1 MNKTTKIILSTAI
14 PVGVA
19 SILIPTIVVASLK
32 SKVKKTEQER
42 KLLNDLNLEV
52 QDYLGKITNE
62 VKDNNAQKYQELLEL
77 TSRIKNV
84 INNKYLKKEDY
95 KKQLLLLKEKF
106 DSFKEKINP
115 PRKNDTD
122 ENTDNTNKDN
132 TNNKDIEKPNTGKNG
147 ENETPK
153 ESVDAYQELKTELEI
168 VEKFF
173 NSINGEKYM
182 EIKTKSNKKLDE
194 FKKILQNKNL
204 KDIDYSNAKNEL
216 TNFLDLIKREISSK
230 EKEKLLE
237 DQLDENSKKE
247 LKKIDE
253 KTILFKRNFSEI
265 DNQEKYKD
273 NILKELNEIKTK
285 YKLDTPVTKTSIEI
299 KYRNILLD
307 EINNRYTKFKTILDT
322 NETQKK
328 DWLKQEIEKISAI
341 LVKNKVELSQLA
353 NVEQIQTYLKSVKE
367 KITSISKNEIIQT
380 GVTLLNISNILD
392 ISKKIYD
399 IQKNLNSINFN
410 NIIKNSPLKDNI
422 NFAINFQNLLITFNE
437 KMKKL
442 KDINEWTQNKYI
454 EYFDAF
460 LSISKFNLRIEN
472 EVSNLKKLLELID
485 RFNITKTKIENI
497 YYNKDFKI
505 SEKEK
510 NNVNLKIKKYIEEYI
525 KTFYDLS
532 SLNELTLKIDNV
544 VKKVEEESKKSKIS
558 YIDDLEEKK
567 NNLYNKLK
575 KYEEIYDTKEF
586 EKTFQELKSKYK
598 SASIQLDKQSAI
610 SNLENFFIYYE
621 DFIENLDNKV
631 SEYITMLKRIE
642 NLANE
647 YSEPK
652 YSKIIAG
659 ISTLAK
665 EIKDDKF
672 RNIQN
677 INTINFILTSLV
689 KTINDSLQFIKKLP
703 NDIETLKIQL
713 NKLVQETNKSLN
725 IEIIPQEIKTNYQKL
740 VDEINKNI
748 TNNSNININDLI
760 NMIYIVNAY
769 STTFKNDFTILRE
782 DNIYSYISSNF
793 PYDYLFEFIN
803 EYTIFQEKTNKQISS
818 ILSTLDDH
826 KKTTSLKVIDGFIL
840 YLDLLNK
847 KYKEKIDKYD
857 DFFVKYNK
865 KNEKLLLEINN
876 FTNYENAVFNLTAMF
891 TKHLIDFSYKYFE
904 NIPTKNINH
913 LNDMEKDLDL
923 LIKIV
928 SENKTLTQ

>member
-454 EYFDAF
+454 E
-460 LSISKFNLRIEN
+460 
-472 EVSNLKKLLELID
+472 
-485 RFNITKTKIENI
+485 
-497 YYNKDFKI
+497 
-505 SEKEK
+505 
-510 NNVNLKIKKYIEEYI
+510 
-525 KTFYDLS
+525 
-532 SLNELTLKIDNV
+532 
-544 VKKVEEESKKSKIS
+544 
-558 YIDDLEEKK
+558 
-567 NNLYNKLK
+567 
-575 KYEEIYDTKEF
+575 
-586 EKTFQELKSKYK
+586 
-598 SASIQLDKQSAI
+598 
-610 SNLENFFIYYE
+610 
-621 DFIENLDNKV
+621 
-631 SEYITMLKRIE
+631 
-642 NLANE
+642 
-647 YSEPK
+647 
-652 YSKIIAG
+652 
-659 ISTLAK
+659 
-665 EIKDDKF
+665 
-672 RNIQN
+672 
-677 INTINFILTSLV
+677 
-689 KTINDSLQFIKKLP
+689 
-703 NDIETLKIQL
+703 
-713 NKLVQETNKSLN
+713 
-725 IEIIPQEIKTNYQKL
+725 
-740 VDEINKNI
+740 
-748 TNNSNININDLI
+748 
-760 NMIYIVNAY
+760 
-769 STTFKNDFTILRE
+769 
-782 DNIYSYISSNF
+782 
-793 PYDYLFEFIN
+793 
-803 EYTIFQEKTNKQISS
+803 
-818 ILSTLDDH
+818 
-826 KKTTSLKVIDGFIL
+826 
-840 YLDLLNK
+840 
-847 KYKEKIDKYD
+847 
-857 DFFVKYNK
+857 
-865 KNEKLLLEINN
+865 
-876 FTNYENAVFNLTAMF
+876 
-891 TKHLIDFSYKYFE
+891 
-904 NIPTKNINH
+904 
-913 LNDMEKDLDL
+913 
-923 LIKIV
+923 
-928 SENKTLTQ
+928 